1 MRESRALR
9 SSFLSRSTSFST
21 FNRKLHKM
29 VLAKLISVM
38 YTDKGWKRIQIDW
51 AEWGGFICFGIDL
64 QVWARLR
71 RVFGLRTRRR
81 GGGKRHCIVQFG
93 SCRDAHDHDLL
104 SCGVAISAPG
114 PCGHAL

>member
-9 SSFLSRSTSFST
+9 SRFPSHSLSFST
-21 FNRKLHKM
+21 FNRKIHKM

-64 QVWARLR
+64 QGWSLLR

-81 GGGKRHCIVQFG
+81 GGSKRHLIVQFV

-104 SCGVAISAPG
+104 ACDFAICAAG
-114 PCGHAL
+114 L

>member
-64 QVWARLR
+64 QVWSLLR
-71 RVFGLRTRRR
+71 RVFGLRIRRRR
-81 GGGKRHCIVQFG
+81 GSKRDLILQFG
-93 SCRDAHDHDLL
+93 RCHDSHDHRL
-104 SCGVAISAPG
+104 
-114 PCGHAL
+114 

>member
-9 SSFLSRSTSFST
+9 SCFLSRSTSFST

-64 QVWARLR
+64 QVWSLVR
-71 RVFGLRTRRR
+71 RVLGLRPRRPGGRRR
-81 GGGKRHCIVQFG
+81 HLIVEFV
-93 SCRDAHDHDLL
+93 SCRDEHHHDLL
-104 SCGVAISAPG
+104 ASRFAICAAG
-114 PCGHAL
+114 L